1 MELIITLIVLI
12 IIWCVAFMVGNKQGT
27 NQLINQ
33 IKKDGGYYD
42 MEYTSSVYP
51 ILDPTSSLNEVPKEF
66 LMGGDIERTLHI
78 AGVKQATPAKLQEW
92 QDERFNR
99 ASIETEQRKTIDDLL
114 STLDKADLQLKAGI
128 VSPETTE
135 LLNKTKEHAEK
146 IKISIKEI
154 DPIEELKMK
163 TDAAR
168 KQHERERQERIK
180 IDFDALNFSRIS
192 NEARKQITEIVKQ
205 DLENKIKQI
214 EKNTPE
220 IVEDDT
226 MGSIGSKPKT
236 QTDYQNE
243 HKVEQE
249 KGDIDFMHK
258 WIQEK
263 SGKKKPN
270 PKQMDGIE
278 SDKPFVKT
286 RKRKPKT
293 TKEWED
299 EFDIGGNS

>member
-1 MELIITLIVLI
+1 MELVLILIVLI
-12 IIWCVAFMVGNKQGT
+12 IVWCVAFMVGNKQGI
-27 NQLINQ
+27 NQLTNQ

-51 ILDPTSSLNEVPKEF
+51 ILEPTSSFNSEVPQEWLANGDKE
-66 LMGGDIERTLHI
+66 RALHI
-78 AGVKQATPAKLQEW
+78 AGIKEATPAKITEW
-92 QDERFNR
+92 ENERR
-99 ASIETEQRKTIDDLL
+99 AKVETKTELSMGGLL
-114 STLDKADLQLKAGI
+114 SKLNKTDLQIKAGI
-128 VSPETTE
+128 IENTD
-135 LLNKTKEHAEK
+135 KTPAKSGYDYGLK
-146 IKISIKEI
+146 VI
-154 DPIEELKMK
+154 DPIEELKLK

-220 IVEDDT
+220 INEDT
-226 MGSIGSKPKT
+226 KSEG
-236 QTDYQNE
+236 
-243 HKVEQE
+243 
-249 KGDIDFMHK
+249 DFMYN
-258 WIQEK
+258 WIREK
-263 SGKKKPN
+263 SGKKDPVSK
-270 PKQMDGIE
+270 
-278 SDKPFVKT
+278 
-286 RKRKPKT
+286 KRKPKT

>member
-51 ILDPTSSLNEVPKEF
+51 ILDPTSSLNEVPKEL

-92 QDERFNR
+92 QDERFKR
-99 ASIETEQRKTIDDLL
+99 ASVETELSVDDLL
-114 STLDKADLQLKAGI
+114 SK
-128 VSPETTE
+128 
-135 LLNKTKEHAEK
+135 LNKTDLQIKAGLVENTDKTGAD
-146 IKISIKEI
+146 IKIEIKEI
-154 DPIEELKMK
+154 DPIADNKKIME
-163 TDAAR
+163 AAR
-168 KQHERERQERIK
+168 KESDREREQRIK

-192 NEARKQITEIVKQ
+192 NDARKQITEIVKQ

-220 IVEDDT
+220 INEDT
-226 MGSIGSKPKT
+226 KSEG
-236 QTDYQNE
+236 
-243 HKVEQE
+243 
-249 KGDIDFMHK
+249 DFMYN
-258 WIQEK
+258 WIREK

-278 SDKPFVKT
+278 SDKPFIKT
-286 RKRKPKT
+286 RKKKQ
-293 TKEWED
+293 K
-299 EFDIGGNS
+299 

>member
-12 IIWCVAFMVGNKQGT
+12 IVWCIAFMVGNKQGT
-27 NQLINQ
+27 NRIVNQ

-51 ILDPTSSLNEVPKEF
+51 ILEPTSSVNNDTMEFNPPHFKDIPKWSSLN
-66 LMGGDIERTLHI
+66 
-78 AGVKQATPAKLQEW
+78 
-92 QDERFNR
+92 N
-99 ASIETEQRKTIDDLL
+99 
-114 STLDKADLQLKAGI
+114 
-128 VSPETTE
+128 
-135 LLNKTKEHAEK
+135 
-146 IKISIKEI
+146 
-154 DPIEELKMK
+154 
-163 TDAAR
+163 
-168 KQHERERQERIK
+168 
-180 IDFDALNFSRIS
+180 
-192 NEARKQITEIVKQ
+192 
-205 DLENKIKQI
+205 
-214 EKNTPE
+214 
-220 IVEDDT
+220 DT

-263 SGKKKPN
+263 SGKKDPVS
-270 PKQMDGIE
+270 Q
-278 SDKPFVKT
+278 
-286 RKRKPKT
+286 KRKPKT

>member
-12 IIWCVAFMVGNKQGT
+12 IIWCIAFMVGNKQGT

-51 ILDPTSSLNEVPKEF
+51 ILDPTSSLNEIPKEL

-78 AGVKQATPAKLQEW
+78 AGIKEATPAKITEW
-92 QDERFNR
+92 ENERR
-99 ASIETEQRKTIDDLL
+99 AKVETKTELSMDSLL
-114 STLDKADLQLKAGI
+114 SKLNKTDLQIKAGI
-128 VSPETTE
+128 IENTD
-135 LLNKTKEHAEK
+135 KTGAD
-146 IKISIKEI
+146 IKIQVKEI

-220 IVEDDT
+220 INEDT
-226 MGSIGSKPKT
+226 KSEG
-236 QTDYQNE
+236 
-243 HKVEQE
+243 
-249 KGDIDFMHK
+249 DFMYN
-258 WIQEK
+258 WIREK

-293 TKEWED
+293 IKEWED

>member
-12 IIWCVAFMVGNKQGT
+12 IIWCIAFMVGNKQGT

-51 ILDPTSSLNEVPKEF
+51 ILDPTSSLNEVPKEL

-78 AGVKQATPAKLQEW
+78 AGIKEATPAKITEW
-92 QDERFNR
+92 ENERR
-99 ASIETEQRKTIDDLL
+99 AKVETKTELSMDSLL
-114 STLDKADLQLKAGI
+114 SKLNKTDLQIKAGI
-128 VSPETTE
+128 IENTD
-135 LLNKTKEHAEK
+135 KTPAKSGYDYGLK
-146 IKISIKEI
+146 VI
-154 DPIEELKMK
+154 DPIEELKLK

-205 DLENKIKQI
+205 DLENKIRDI

-220 IVEDDT
+220 IVEDT
-226 MGSIGSKPKT
+226 KSK
-236 QTDYQNE
+236 
-243 HKVEQE
+243 
-249 KGDIDFMHK
+249 
-258 WIQEK
+258 
-263 SGKKKPN
+263 
-270 PKQMDGIE
+270 
-278 SDKPFVKT
+278 
-286 RKRKPKT
+286 
-293 TKEWED
+293 
-299 EFDIGGNS
+299 

>member
-1 MELIITLIVLI
+1 
-12 IIWCVAFMVGNKQGT
+12 
-27 NQLINQ
+27 
-33 IKKDGGYYD
+33 
-42 MEYTSSVYP
+42 
-51 ILDPTSSLNEVPKEF
+51 LDEVPAQL

-78 AGVKQATPAKLQEW
+78 AGVKEATPAKLQEW
-92 QDERFNR
+92 QDERFKR
-99 ASIETEQRKTIDDLL
+99 ASVETEL
-114 STLDKADLQLKAGI
+114 SMDSLLDKLNKTDLQIKAGI
-128 VSPETTE
+128 IENTD
-135 LLNKTKEHAEK
+135 KTGAD
-146 IKISIKEI
+146 IKIEVKEI
-154 DPIEELKMK
+154 DPIEELKLK

-220 IVEDDT
+220 INEDT
-226 MGSIGSKPKT
+226 KLEG
-236 QTDYQNE
+236 
-243 HKVEQE
+243 
-249 KGDIDFMHK
+249 DFMYN

-263 SGKKKPN
+263 SGKKKLN

-286 RKRKPKT
+286 RKKKH
-293 TKEWED
+293 KH
-299 EFDIGGNS
+299 

>member
-51 ILDPTSSLNEVPKEF
+51 ILDPTSSLNEVPKEL

-78 AGVKQATPAKLQEW
+78 AGVKEATPAKLQEW
-92 QDERFNR
+92 QDERCNR

-220 IVEDDT
+220 INEDT
-226 MGSIGSKPKT
+226 KSEG
-236 QTDYQNE
+236 
-243 HKVEQE
+243 
-249 KGDIDFMHK
+249 DFMYN
-258 WIQEK
+258 WIREK

>member
-42 MEYTSSVYP
+42 MEYTSSAYP
-51 ILDPTSSLNEVPKEF
+51 ILDPTSSLNEVPKEL

-78 AGVKQATPAKLQEW
+78 AGVKEATPAKLQEW
-92 QDERFNR
+92 QDERFKR
-99 ASIETEQRKTIDDLL
+99 ASVETELSMDDLL
-114 STLDKADLQLKAGI
+114 GKLNKTDLQIKAGI
-128 VSPETTE
+128 IENTD
-135 LLNKTKEHAEK
+135 KTGAD
-146 IKISIKEI
+146 IKIQVKEI
-154 DPIEELKMK
+154 DASDEISFRIE
-163 TDAAR
+163 AAR
-168 KQHERERQERIK
+168 KENDREREQRVK

-205 DLENKIKQI
+205 DLENEIKQI
-214 EKNTPE
+214 EENTPE
-220 IVEDDT
+220 INEDDT
-226 MGSIGSKPKT
+226 MGTIGSKPKT

-243 HKVEQE
+243 HKAEGE
-249 KGDIDFMHK
+249 KADINFMHN

-263 SGKKKPN
+263 SGKKDPIS
-270 PKQMDGIE
+270 Q
-278 SDKPFVKT
+278 
-286 RKRKPKT
+286 KRKPKT

-299 EFDIGGNS
+299 EFDLGGHE

>member
-154 DPIEELKMK
+154 DPIFDNKKIME
-163 TDAAR
+163 AAR
-168 KQHERERQERIK
+168 KESDREREQRIK

-192 NEARKQITEIVKQ
+192 NEARKQITEIVRK
-205 DLENKIKQI
+205 DIENKMKVV
-214 EKNTPE
+214 EENSPE
-220 IVEDDT
+220 INENDT
-226 MGSIGSKPKT
+226 MGTIGSKPKT
-236 QTDYQNE
+236 QTDYQRE
-243 HKVEQE
+243 HAKISPCVGHELESQKENE
-249 KGDIDFMHK
+249 KGDINFMHN

-263 SGKKKPN
+263 SGKKDPVS
-270 PKQMDGIE
+270 Q
-278 SDKPFVKT
+278 
-286 RKRKPKT
+286 KRKPKT

>member
-1 MELIITLIVLI
+1 MELVLILIVLI
-12 IIWCVAFMVGNKQGT
+12 IVWCIAFMVGNKQGT

-51 ILDPTSSLNEVPKEF
+51 ILEPTSSFNSEVPQEWLANGDKE
-66 LMGGDIERTLHI
+66 RALHI
-78 AGVKQATPAKLQEW
+78 AGIKEATPAKITEW
-92 QDERFNR
+92 ENERR
-99 ASIETEQRKTIDDLL
+99 AKVETKTELSMGGLL
-114 STLDKADLQLKAGI
+114 SKLNKTDLQIKAGI
-128 VSPETTE
+128 IENTD
-135 LLNKTKEHAEK
+135 KTPAKSGYDYGLK
-146 IKISIKEI
+146 VI
-154 DPIEELKMK
+154 DPIEELKLK

-205 DLENKIKQI
+205 DLENKIKEI

-220 IVEDDT
+220 INEDAKSE
-226 MGSIGSKPKT
+226 G
-236 QTDYQNE
+236 
-243 HKVEQE
+243 
-249 KGDIDFMHK
+249 DFMYN
-258 WIQEK
+258 WIREK

-270 PKQMDGIE
+270 PKQMDGVK
-278 SDKPFVKT
+278 SDVPFVKT

>member
-27 NQLINQ
+27 NRIINQ

-42 MEYTSSVYP
+42 MEITGAAYP
-51 ILDPTSSLNEVPKEF
+51 YKHMPSWTPPTSSIN
-66 LMGGDIERTLHI
+66 
-78 AGVKQATPAKLQEW
+78 
-92 QDERFNR
+92 N
-99 ASIETEQRKTIDDLL
+99 
-114 STLDKADLQLKAGI
+114 
-128 VSPETTE
+128 
-135 LLNKTKEHAEK
+135 
-146 IKISIKEI
+146 
-154 DPIEELKMK
+154 
-163 TDAAR
+163 
-168 KQHERERQERIK
+168 
-180 IDFDALNFSRIS
+180 
-192 NEARKQITEIVKQ
+192 
-205 DLENKIKQI
+205 
-214 EKNTPE
+214 
-220 IVEDDT
+220 DT
-226 MGSIGSKPKT
+226 MGTIGSKPKT

-263 SGKKKPN
+263 SGKKDPI
-270 PKQMDGIE
+270 PKKENSKQFNGIKTE
-278 SDKPFVKT
+278 EPFVKT

>member
-12 IIWCVAFMVGNKQGT
+12 IIWCIAFMVGNKQGT

-51 ILDPTSSLNEVPKEF
+51 ILDPTSSLNEIPKEL

-78 AGVKQATPAKLQEW
+78 AGIKEATPAKITEW
-92 QDERFNR
+92 ENERR
-99 ASIETEQRKTIDDLL
+99 AKVETKTELSMDSLL
-114 STLDKADLQLKAGI
+114 SKLNKTDLQIKAGI
-128 VSPETTE
+128 IENTD
-135 LLNKTKEHAEK
+135 KTGAD
-146 IKISIKEI
+146 IKIQVKEI

-220 IVEDDT
+220 INEDT
-226 MGSIGSKPKT
+226 KSEG
-236 QTDYQNE
+236 
-243 HKVEQE
+243 
-249 KGDIDFMHK
+249 DFMYN
-258 WIQEK
+258 WIREK

>member
-51 ILDPTSSLNEVPKEF
+51 ILDPTSSLNEVPKEL

-78 AGVKQATPAKLQEW
+78 AGVKEATPAKLQEW
-92 QDERFNR
+92 QDERFKR
-99 ASIETEQRKTIDDLL
+99 ASVETEL
-114 STLDKADLQLKAGI
+114 SMDSLLDKLNKTDLQIKAGI
-128 VSPETTE
+128 IENTD
-135 LLNKTKEHAEK
+135 KTGAD
-146 IKISIKEI
+146 IKIQVKEI
-154 DPIEELKMK
+154 DPIEELKLK

-220 IVEDDT
+220 INEDT
-226 MGSIGSKPKT
+226 KSEG
-236 QTDYQNE
+236 
-243 HKVEQE
+243 
-249 KGDIDFMHK
+249 DFMYN

-263 SGKKKPN
+263 SGKKPN
-270 PKQMDGIE
+270 LKQFNGIKTE
-278 SDKPFVKT
+278 EPFVKT
-286 RKRKPKT
+286 RTKRKPKSI
-293 TKEWED
+293 KDWED

>member
-263 SGKKKPN
+263 SGKKDPVSK
-270 PKQMDGIE
+270 
-278 SDKPFVKT
+278 
-286 RKRKPKT
+286 KRKPKT